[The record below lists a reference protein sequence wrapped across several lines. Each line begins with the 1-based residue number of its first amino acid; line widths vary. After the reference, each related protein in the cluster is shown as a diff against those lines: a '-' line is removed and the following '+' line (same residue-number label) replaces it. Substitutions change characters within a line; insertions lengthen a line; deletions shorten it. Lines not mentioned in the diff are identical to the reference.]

1 MKKCTLLFFFTFLV
15 AHAQYKITHYTTA
28 NGLPHDLCYGII
40 QDHKGYIW
48 IGTDDGLVK
57 YNGKDFKIF
66 QIKDGLFS
74 NYVIDVCELNDST
87 LAIATWGGGMQLLQ
101 KNTVLPYTG
110 HKKDKI
116 NKIANLPRFL
126 FAKGTG
132 HLYHFYSKKNNTYSE
147 TIVSYYFD
155 NTLIPA
161 KNAML
166 NNTVKPQFEV
176 INNEVYLFNDVLF
189 SNETLKGVYKI
200 KDETHV
206 KRVFPFLKDRF
217 VNDIKKVTDSTFL
230 AVTNNE
236 ILFFSDHAIL
246 KRKMLPFK
254 NSTIRKATV
263 KGNRIVLVVQ
273 DNQDKSEQIAIWNKK
288 SNSFF
293 YMDKNELGGKQIS
306 DILIDK
312 DDNIWISVYGSGVF
326 KLTNDKQFQI
336 SNDLQNNNIYDVAKY
351 KSKVYFLTSSK
362 IIGIEPNR
370 KLKDSLLYKES
381 LWKFDYLIKD
391 TILLHT
397 KEKTLD
403 KETRKIFNVNVK
415 TSNLEYFVYE
425 DSLLSIK
432 YGDNNIRIRK
442 NNKIFKFLFNG
453 VIKKVIKK
461 KDKLYSCTNKGLFI
475 YDLNTLQ
482 LETKYTT
489 DEGIVNNDIRDV
501 VITNDSTIYIAT
513 INGLSVVKHQKI
525 ENYNDDIGLLS
536 LNINCLYLDS
546 HDVVWLGTQKGFSI
560 FKDQTFYSFYKNAT
574 DNSSFI
580 QKIVEDDNQ
589 RIWLVGNNGSMMID
603 NKVAFEP
610 VLSPILDIEKQKERL
625 FVNIISFDDFE
636 AITEYKI
643 NTNNWETLKTDML
656 DFTKFQYGAYEVLFR
671 TRSTNSN
678 WNYSK
683 KYTIIHKA
691 PWYKQWWSYCLI
703 TLLISSLIIA
713 FLYFRFKRVKQ
724 RNELLRQT
732 IYNND
737 NLQRELN
744 EVRENVAQ
752 DFHDEL
758 GNKLAGIT
766 VLSGMMIENEE
777 IKSSKWFAELTR
789 INKDAQELYFGI
801 KDFIWSIDSK
811 NDDLQELIFYLKD
824 FGAELFSSTSTQF
837 NSLVDLGEIQVKLP
851 YYWSRQLL
859 LLFKEAMTNTFKYAQ
874 ASNCILEV
882 KLEKDYLQISFSDNG
897 KGFNE
902 NELKRKNG
910 ILNMRKRAS
919 KIEGELEFFF
929 NHGTTVKFTSKRIV

>member
-403 KETRKIFNVNVK
+403 KETRKIF
-415 TSNLEYFVYE
+415 
-425 DSLLSIK
+425 
-432 YGDNNIRIRK
+432 
-442 NNKIFKFLFNG
+442 KFLFNG

-732 IYNND
+732 IYNNE

-811 NDDLQELIFYLKD
+811 NDDLNELIFYLKD
-824 FGAELFSSTSTQF
+824 FGEELFSSTSTQF